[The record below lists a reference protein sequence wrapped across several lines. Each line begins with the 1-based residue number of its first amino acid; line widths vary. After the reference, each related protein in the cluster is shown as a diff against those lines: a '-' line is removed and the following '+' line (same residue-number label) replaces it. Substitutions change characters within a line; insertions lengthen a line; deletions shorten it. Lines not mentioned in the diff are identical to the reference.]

1 MTKLNRIASTS
12 QRLQQAMEMAHKKQT
27 DLAEMT
33 GLNKATISRYVSGRH
48 EPKAEAISSL
58 ASALDVAEMWLWG
71 YDVPM
76 ERTEFQKKNDQLVKL
91 VVRMRKEE
99 RFAEAVKMLNE
110 LDADKFDNVFQIL
123 AAFTQK

>member
-1 MTKLNRIASTS
+1 MNEWKKIATTAERLRQAIDNANIKAADLSRMTELSKGSI
-12 QRLQQAMEMAHKKQT
+12 HHY
-27 DLAEMT
+27 LA
-33 GLNKATISRYVSGRH
+33 GNY
-48 EPKAEAISSL
+48 EPKSPAINKMAVALNVSEA
-58 ASALDVAEMWLWG
+58 WLWG

-123 AAFTQK
+123 AAFTQN